1 MRTPNLEDLISL
13 KNEAVKFM
21 KYKTANQY
29 NFAGLLKTKF
39 KGQGLEF
46 DNIRDYSYGMEVRN
60 IDWNVTARTGKVHIR
75 EFVTEKENNLDIIM
89 DVSPNMQFASFARFK
104 YFIAS
109 EILAIMSFAASLNME
124 KLSYW
129 FFGENLKNYYFL
141 QQHNSQNIVFEALN
155 FICQDHGLSYLNNN
169 NNLAN
174 ILLNY
179 KNMLNSNGVLL
190 IITDFNRLVSEFSA
204 DLKSLLIEIA
214 KKKHIILLDI
224 YDEFEINPPR
234 SGTYKLRNY
243 EGFSQYLDFSDN
255 DAALQYKNMIKQFK
269 EQLNLLAIEHNFLY
283 FSLATKSNYE
293 DFMKLFLI

>member
-109 EILAIMSFAASLNME
+109 EILAIMSFAASLNKE

-155 FICQDHGLSYLNNN
+155 FICKDHGLSYLNNN

-204 DLKSLLIEIA
+204 DFKSLLIEIA

-224 YDEFEINPPR
+224 YDDFEINPPR
-234 SGTYKLRNY
+234 SGSYKLSNY

-293 DFMKLFLI
+293 DFMKLFLK